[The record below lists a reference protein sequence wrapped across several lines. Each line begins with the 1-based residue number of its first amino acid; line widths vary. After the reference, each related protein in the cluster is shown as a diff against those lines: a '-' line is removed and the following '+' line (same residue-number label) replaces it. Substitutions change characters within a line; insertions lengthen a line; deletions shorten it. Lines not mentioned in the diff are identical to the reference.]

1 MMMALP
7 KIFSMSSTIV
17 EPSPIEISRPQI
29 FFRRLKK
36 HPALPWFILI
46 LLTLIWGSSFIQ
58 IKKAMLVFSPYQL
71 ASMRVTTAF
80 LFFATFGWLF
90 FKKIP
95 RNRLIHLFCA
105 GILGAV
111 APNFLFPLAQQGV
124 SSSLTGVL
132 NGLTPMFTWL
142 IGLWF
147 FGQKTTRNQLIGLGL
162 GLLGAL
168 SLTLIGANGKLNFN
182 FYAIFILLAALG
194 NGIYLNLIKKYLS
207 HLPSVQV
214 TAVSILLAA
223 PIVMVFLG
231 GMEIPETYQA
241 KTGSFWA
248 LMSIIFLGVVS
259 TALSS
264 IIFNYLLQ
272 IASPIFV
279 STVTYLIP
287 IVAIMWGLLDGESIS
302 LAQYLGIVAII
313 MGVYVLNK
321 K

>member
-1 MMMALP
+1 MALP
-7 KIFSMSSTIV
+7 KTRPIASS
-17 EPSPIEISRPQI
+17 SSEIKPKNPNRTQV
-29 FFRRLKK
+29 FLQRLKK
-36 HPALPWFILI
+36 NPALPWLILI

-58 IKKAMLVFSPYQL
+58 IKKALLVFSPYQM
-71 ASMRVTTAF
+71 ASLRVATAF
-80 LFFATFGWLF
+80 LFFASFGWLYF
-90 FKKIP
+90 HQIP
-95 RNRLIHLFCA
+95 RNRLIHLFVV
-105 GILGAV
+105 GILGVV
-111 APNFLFPLAQQGV
+111 APGFLFPLAQQGV

-142 IGLWF
+142 IGLLF
-147 FGQKTTRNQLIGLGL
+147 FGQKTTRYQILGLLL
-162 GLLGAL
+162 GLLGAA
-168 SLTLIGANGKLNFN
+168 SLMLIGSDGKLSFN
-182 FYAIFILLAALG
+182 FYAIFALLAALG

-223 PIVMVFLG
+223 PVVVIFLG

-248 LMSIIFLGVVS
+248 LLSIIFLGVVA

-272 IASPIFV
+272 IASPIFA

-287 IVAIMWGLLDGESIS
+287 IVAVMWGLLDGETITFAQS
-302 LAQYLGIVAII
+302 LGMVAII
-313 MGVYVLNK
+313 GGVYILNK

>member
-1 MMMALP
+1 MNFPTLP
-7 KIFSMSSTIV
+7 TMPSTLT
-17 EPSPIEISRPQI
+17 EINLHQTSKSQT
-29 FFRRLKK
+29 FLRRLKK
-36 HPALPWFILI
+36 NPALPWIILI

-58 IKKAMLVFSPYQL
+58 IKKALLVFSPYQM
-71 ASMRVTTAF
+71 ASLRVTTAF
-80 LFFATFGWLF
+80 LFFATFGWLY

-95 RNRLIHLFCA
+95 QNRLIHLFVV
-105 GILGAV
+105 GILGVV
-111 APNFLFPLAQQGV
+111 APGFLFPLAQQGV

-142 IGLWF
+142 IGLVF
-147 FGQKTTRNQLIGLGL
+147 FGQKTTPYQIIGLFL
-162 GLLGAL
+162 GLLGAA
-168 SLTLIGANGKLNFN
+168 SLTLIGSDGKLGFN
-182 FYAIFILLAALG
+182 FYAIFALLAAVG

-223 PIVMVFLG
+223 PVVVVFLG
-231 GMEIPETYQA
+231 GMEIPETYAA
-241 KTGSFWA
+241 KSGSFWA
-248 LMSIIFLGVVS
+248 LLSILFLGVVA

-272 IASPIFV
+272 IASPIFA

-287 IVAIMWGLLDGESIS
+287 IVAVMWGLLDGETINFTQS
-302 LAQYLGIVAII
+302 LGIVAII
-313 MGVYVLNK
+313 AGVYVLNK